1 MGMTRM
7 ERDGNIAG
15 SAAVAAIGLLHFV
28 FPTAFEPLNRWLG
41 FTENTRRHVY
51 VNGAVETAIGLL
63 LARPMTRPISAS
75 LGAAYGLYL
84 TVHALRAALKRA
96 SA

>member
-1 MGMTRM
+1 MDITPT
-7 ERDGNIAG
+7 ENDGTFAG
-15 SAAVAAIGLLHFV
+15 SAAVVAIGLMHFV

-41 FTENTRRHVY
+41 FTENTRRYVY
-51 VNGAVETAIGLL
+51 ANGAVETAIGLL
-63 LARPMTRPISAS
+63 LARPGTRPISAS

-84 TVHALRAALKRA
+84 AVHALPAALRRA